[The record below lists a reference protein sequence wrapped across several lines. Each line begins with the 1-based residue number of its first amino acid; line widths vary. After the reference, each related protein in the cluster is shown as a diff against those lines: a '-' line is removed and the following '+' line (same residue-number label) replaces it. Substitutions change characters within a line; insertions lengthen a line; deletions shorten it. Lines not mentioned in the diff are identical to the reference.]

1 MNEGMNNN
9 PTSPKTAAS
18 PMLSKVF
25 LWVLAAHIVV
35 IVCFCAYHL
44 LRGNSEKKT
53 SPETV
58 ATENA
63 QDANAAST
71 APSAPATPA
80 EQPTV
85 ETDQPANQQAAAAPV
100 HSPQETGANGMS
112 MPSTSDP
119 IWNNAAQEP
128 PAVPSNKAQKHAQAA
143 TVEQTAGTEAPAPAA
158 EGSGSYTVQ
167 KGDSLSKI
175 ARKHGVT
182 VASLK
187 SGNNLTTDHLK
198 IGQVLNIPGASA
210 SPASAPTGTVAK
222 GTTEHMARAA
232 VANSTGGYKSY
243 KVAKGDTLWK
253 IAKNF
258 KAKPAEIAKLN
269 GISDPSKLKV
279 GMLIKVPAAAGRE
292 TASPVQQPARTVIQ
306 NTDVAM
312 IPAKKD

>member
-9 PTSPKTAAS
+9 PSSPKTAAS

-53 SPETV
+53 SPETAV
-58 ATENA
+58 TENA
-63 QDANAAST
+63 QDAAST
-71 APSAPATPA
+71 APSAPAAPA

-128 PAVPSNKAQKHAQAA
+128 PAVPPGKAQKHVQAA
-143 TVEQTAGTEAPAPAA
+143 NTVEQTARTEAPAPAT

-175 ARKHGVT
+175 AKKHGVT

-187 SGNNLTTDHLK
+187 TGNNLSSDHLK

-210 SPASAPTGTVAK
+210 SSASAPTEAAAK
-222 GTTEHMARAA
+222 GTTEHVARAA
-232 VANSTGGYKSY
+232 VANSTVGYKSY

-279 GMLIKVPAAAGRE
+279 GMRIKVPAAAGRE
-292 TASPVQQPARTVIQ
+292 TASPVEQPARTVIQ